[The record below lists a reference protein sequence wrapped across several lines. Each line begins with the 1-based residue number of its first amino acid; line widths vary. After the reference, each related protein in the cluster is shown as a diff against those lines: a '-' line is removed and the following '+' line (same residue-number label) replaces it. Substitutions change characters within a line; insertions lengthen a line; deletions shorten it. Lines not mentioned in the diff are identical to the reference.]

1 MTEPVILQVEH
12 LSKRYRLGLIG
23 RTALHEDV
31 SRWLAKLRGRP
42 DPTLRVDQLLRREY
56 LARQKG
62 VAEMDALAD
71 ADHVWALR
79 DVSFSLRRGEVLGV
93 IGRNGS
99 GKSTLL
105 KILSRVTA
113 PSTGVARFN
122 GRIASLLEVGT
133 GFHPELTGRE
143 NVFLNGAILGM
154 NIREVRR
161 RFDEIVAFSEV
172 GKFIDTP
179 VKRYSS
185 GMYVR
190 LAFAVAAH
198 LEPEILVV
206 DEVLAVGDFAFQA
219 KCLGKMGEVAS
230 QGRTVLFV
238 SHNLAS
244 IQNLCSS
251 AIWLDRGTV
260 AMEKGAA
267 AQVVA
272 AYEKSGRADSGI
284 VEIRPEQHRV
294 VSPFQIRRVEIL
306 GADGKPTP
314 LLKYGEP
321 VRLRLVCS
329 CAESMAGV
337 HSGIVI
343 RSNGVMLTTLRSEE
357 CRFEAVADDYALDC
371 ALPGGVLLPG
381 TFELDVGASRD
392 PGNVGLDYARGVGS
406 FSVSDAGID
415 RDWVHDRFIAG
426 VVRLPGEWS
435 APVPLAEKRNAPA
448 AEERGR
454 A

>member
-1 MTEPVILQVEH
+1 MSEPVILRVEH
-12 LSKRYRLGLIG
+12 LSKRYRLGMIG
-23 RTALHEDV
+23 RTALHEDL
-31 SRWLAKLRGRP
+31 SRWAARMRGRP
-42 DPTLRVDQLLRREY
+42 DPTLKVDQLQRREW
-56 LARQKG
+56 LAKQRG
-62 VAEMDALAD
+62 GGDPAGGED

-113 PSTGVARFN
+113 PTAGAAKFN

-133 GFHPELTGRE
+133 GFHPELSGRE

-154 NIREVRR
+154 KIREVRR
-161 RFDEIVAFSEV
+161 RFDEIVSFAEV
-172 GKFIDTP
+172 DKFIDTP

-219 KCLGKMGEVAS
+219 KCLGKMSEVAS

-244 IQNLCSS
+244 IQSLCSS
-251 AIWLDRGTV
+251 AIWLDKGRI
-260 AMEKGAA
+260 AMEKNEAA
-267 AQVVA
+267 LVVA
-272 AYEKSGRADSGI
+272 AYEKSGWTDSGI
-284 VEIRPEQHRV
+284 VEIRPAQHRV

-306 GADGKPTP
+306 GIAGRPTP
-314 LLKYGEP
+314 LLRYGEP

-329 CAESMAGV
+329 CSETMAGV
-337 HSGIVI
+337 RTGIVL
-343 RSNGVMLTTLRSEE
+343 RSNGVILTTLRSGEH
-357 CRFEAVADDYALDC
+357 RFEASATCHALDC
-371 ALPGGVLLPG
+371 IVPGGVLLPG
-381 TFELDVGASRD
+381 TFEIDVGSSRD
-392 PGNVGLDYARGVGS
+392 PGNIGLDYARGVGS
-406 FSVSDAGID
+406 FSVSDAGMDLNWAYD
-415 RDWVHDRFIAG
+415 RHIAG
-426 VVRLPGEWS
+426 AVRLPGDWL
-435 APVPLAEKRNAPA
+435 APVPMAEKRISA
-448 AEERGR
+448 AGE

>member
-1 MTEPVILQVEH
+1 MAEPVVLKVEH
-12 LSKRYRLGLIG
+12 LSKRYRLGMIG
-23 RTALHEDV
+23 RTALHEDL
-31 SRWLAKLRGRP
+31 SRWVAKMRGRP
-42 DPTLRVDQLLRREY
+42 DPTLRVDQLLRREF
-56 LARQKG
+56 LAQQ
-62 VAEMDALAD
+62 ADAGGPAD

-79 DVSFSLRRGEVLGV
+79 DVSFSLRRGETLGV

-113 PSTGVARFN
+113 PTLGTAKFN

-133 GFHPELTGRE
+133 GFHPELSGRE
-143 NVFLNGAILGM
+143 NVFLNGAILGL

-161 RFDEIVAFSEV
+161 RFDEIVAFAEV
-172 GKFIDTP
+172 DKFIDTP

-198 LEPEILVV
+198 LDPEILVV

-244 IQNLCSS
+244 IQNLCQS
-251 AIWLDRGTV
+251 AIWLDGGTV
-260 AMEKGAA
+260 AMEKDEAA
-267 AQVVA
+267 RVVA
-272 AYEKSGRADSGI
+272 AYEKSGRTDAGVVD
-284 VEIRPEQHRV
+284 IRPAQHRV

-306 GADGKPTP
+306 GRDGNPTP
-314 LLKYGEP
+314 VLRYGEP

-329 CAESMAGV
+329 CSETTEGV
-337 HSGIVI
+337 QSGIAV
-343 RSNGVMLTTLRSEE
+343 RSNGLVLATLLSGVDRAEPS
-357 CRFEAVADDYALDC
+357 AGWQAWDC
-371 ALPGGVLLPG
+371 VIPGGVLLPG
-381 TFELDVGASRD
+381 LFEIDVGAARC
-392 PGNVGLDYARGVGS
+392 PGNVGLDYVRAAAA
-406 FSVSDAGID
+406 FAVSDAGID
-415 RDWVHDRFIAG
+415 REWVHDRRQAG
-426 VVRLPGEWS
+426 AVRIPGEWRRAEGSFS
-435 APVPLAEKRNAPA
+435 AKEPR
-448 AEERGR
+448 
-454 A
+454 

>member
-1 MTEPVILQVEH
+1 MAEPAILKVEH
-12 LSKRYRLGLIG
+12 LSKRYRLGMIG

-31 SRWLAKLRGRP
+31 SRWIARLRGRP
-42 DPTLRVDQLLRREY
+42 DPTLRVDQLLRREQ
-56 LARQKG
+56 LARNPEAEEDP
-62 VAEMDALAD
+62 VADD
-71 ADHVWALR
+71 PDHVWALR

-113 PSTGVARFN
+113 PTTGGAKYN

-133 GFHPELTGRE
+133 GFHPELSGRE
-143 NVFLNGAILGM
+143 NIFLNGAILGM

-161 RFDEIVAFSEV
+161 RLDEIVAFAEV
-172 GKFIDTP
+172 EKFLDTP

-244 IQNLCSS
+244 VQNLCQS
-251 AIWLDRGTV
+251 ALWLDGGSV
-260 AMEKGAA
+260 AMGKDDVSM
-267 AQVVA
+267 VVA
-272 AYEKSGRADSGI
+272 AYEKSGRSDSGV
-284 VEIRPEQHRV
+284 VEFRPAQHRV
-294 VSPFQIRRVEIL
+294 VSPFQIRRIEIL
-306 GADGKPTP
+306 GADGRPTP
-314 LLKYGEP
+314 LIKYGEP
-321 VRLRLVCS
+321 VRFRLVFSCS
-329 CAESMAGV
+329 ESLAGV
-337 HSGIVI
+337 RSGIAI
-343 RSNGVMLTTLRSEE
+343 RSNGLVLGTLISDED
-357 CRFEAVADDYALDC
+357 RFEASDFLQSLEC
-371 ALPGGVLLPG
+371 SIPGGILMPG
-381 TFELDVGASRD
+381 MFEIDIGSARS
-392 PGNVGLDYARGVGS
+392 PGNIGLDYVRSACA
-406 FSVSDAGID
+406 FSISDAGFD
-415 RDWVHDRFIAG
+415 RNWVYDRQRAGMVRIPGDWSRTGTVNG
-426 VVRLPGEWS
+426 
-435 APVPLAEKRNAPA
+435 
-448 AEERGR
+448 RGSSH

>member
-1 MTEPVILQVEH
+1 MAEPVILKVEN
-12 LSKRYRLGLIG
+12 LSKRYRLGMIG
-23 RTALHEDV
+23 RTALHEDL
-31 SRWLAKLRGRP
+31 SRWLARMRGRP
-42 DPTLRVDQLLRREY
+42 DPTLRVDQLLRREF
-56 LARQKG
+56 LAQQAG
-62 VAEMDALAD
+62 AGEGAGLED

-113 PSTGVARFN
+113 PTAGGAKYN

-133 GFHPELTGRE
+133 GFHPELSGRE

-154 NIREVRR
+154 SIREVRR
-161 RFDEIVAFSEV
+161 RFDEIVAFAEV
-172 GKFIDTP
+172 DKFIDTP

-219 KCLGKMGEVAS
+219 KCLGKMGEVAR

-244 IQNLCSS
+244 IQNLCQS
-251 AIWLDRGTV
+251 AIWLDGGTV
-260 AMEKGAA
+260 AMEKDEAA
-267 AQVVA
+267 RVVA
-272 AYEKSGRADSGI
+272 AYEKSGRTDSGV
-284 VEIRPEQHRV
+284 VEIRPAQHRV
-294 VSPFQIRRVEIL
+294 VSPFQIRRIEIL
-306 GADGKPTP
+306 GRDGTPTP

-321 VRLRLVCS
+321 VRLRLVCACS
-329 CAESMAGV
+329 ETMAGV
-337 HSGIVI
+337 RTGIVI
-343 RSNGVMLTTLRSEE
+343 RSNGLVLSTLRSGE
-357 CRFEAVADDYALDC
+357 CRFEASAAGYALDC
-371 ALPGGVLLPG
+371 AIPGGVLLPG
-381 TFELDVGASRD
+381 LFELDVGSSRD
-392 PGNVGLDYARGVGS
+392 PGNVGLDYAQGVGS
-406 FSVSDAGID
+406 FSVSDVGLD
-415 RDWVHDRFIAG
+415 RNWTYDRHLAG
-426 VVRLPGEWS
+426 VVRMPGEWS
-435 APVPLAEKRNAPA
+435 APKVLSEHRPIPG
-448 AEERGR
+448 ERGER
-454 A
+454 P

>member
-1 MTEPVILQVEH
+1 MAEPVILKVEN
-12 LSKRYRLGLIG
+12 LSKRYRLGMIG
-23 RTALHEDV
+23 RTALHEDL
-31 SRWLAKLRGRP
+31 SRWMAKMRGRP
-42 DPTLRVDQLLRREY
+42 DPTLKVDQLLRREF
-56 LARQKG
+56 LARQANAG
-62 VAEMDALAD
+62 VRDVFED

-79 DVSFSLRRGEVLGV
+79 DVSFSLRRGEALGV

-113 PSTGVARFN
+113 PTAGGAKYN

-133 GFHPELTGRE
+133 GFHPELSGRE

-154 NIREVRR
+154 SIREVRR
-161 RFDEIVAFSEV
+161 RFDEIVAFAEV
-172 GKFIDTP
+172 EKFIDTP

-251 AIWLDRGTV
+251 ALWLDGGTV
-260 AMEKGAA
+260 AMEKDEAA
-267 AQVVA
+267 RVVA
-272 AYEKSGRADSGI
+272 AYEKSGRTDSGV
-284 VEIRPEQHRV
+284 VEIRPAQHRV

-306 GADGKPTP
+306 GRDGQPTP
-314 LLKYGEP
+314 LLRYGEP
-321 VRLRLVCS
+321 VRLRLGCS
-329 CAESMAGV
+329 CSETMAGV
-337 HSGIVI
+337 RTGIAI
-343 RSNGVMLTTLRSEE
+343 RSNGVLLSTLLSAED
-357 CRFEAVADDYALDC
+357 RFEASDSLHALDC
-371 ALPGGVLLPG
+371 VVPGGVLLPG
-381 TFELDVGASRD
+381 LFEIDVGSSRT
-392 PGNVGLDYARGVGS
+392 PGNVGLDYVRGACS
-406 FSVSDAGID
+406 FSVSDTGLD
-415 RDWVHDRFIAG
+415 RDWAYDRRQGG
-426 VVRLPGEWS
+426 VVHLPAEWARTEGIA
-435 APVPLAEKRNAPA
+435 AP
-448 AEERGR
+448 
-454 A
+454 

>member
-1 MTEPVILQVEH
+1 MAEPVILKVEN
-12 LSKRYRLGLIG
+12 LSKRYRLGMIG
-23 RTALHEDV
+23 RTALHEDL
-31 SRWLAKLRGRP
+31 SRWLARMRGRP
-42 DPTLRVDQLLRREY
+42 DPTLRVDQLLRREL
-56 LARQKG
+56 LAQQ
-62 VAEMDALAD
+62 ADAGGLAD

-79 DVSFSLRRGEVLGV
+79 DVSFALRRGEVLGV

-113 PSTGVARFN
+113 PTVGTAKFN

-133 GFHPELTGRE
+133 GFHPELSGRE

-161 RFDEIVAFSEV
+161 RFDEIVAFAEV
-172 GKFIDTP
+172 DKFIDTP

-198 LEPEILVV
+198 LDPEILVV

-244 IQNLCSS
+244 IQNLCQS
-251 AIWLDRGTV
+251 AIWLDGGTV
-260 AMEKGAA
+260 AMEKDEAA
-267 AQVVA
+267 RVVA
-272 AYEKSGRADSGI
+272 AYEKSGRTDSG
-284 VEIRPEQHRV
+284 VVDVRTAQHRV

-306 GADGKPTP
+306 GRDGQPTP
-314 LLKYGEP
+314 VLRYGEP
-321 VRLRLVCS
+321 VRLRLACS
-329 CAESMAGV
+329 CSETTAGV
-337 HSGIVI
+337 QSGIAI
-343 RSNGVMLTTLRSEE
+343 RSNGLVLATLLSGVDRAEPS
-357 CRFEAVADDYALDC
+357 AGLQAWDC
-371 ALPGGVLLPG
+371 VIPGGVLLPG
-381 TFELDVGASRD
+381 LFEIDVGAARVS
-392 PGNVGLDYARGVGS
+392 GNVGLDYVRAAAA
-406 FSVSDAGID
+406 FAVSDAGVD
-415 RDWVHDRFIAG
+415 REWVHDRRQAG
-426 VVRLPGEWS
+426 AVRIPGEWRRAEGPFS
-435 APVPLAEKRNAPA
+435 AKEPR
-448 AEERGR
+448 
-454 A
+454 

>member
-1 MTEPVILQVEH
+1 MAEPVILKVEN
-12 LSKRYRLGLIG
+12 LSKRYRLGMIG
-23 RTALHEDV
+23 RTALHEDL
-31 SRWLAKLRGRP
+31 SRWLARMRGRP
-42 DPTLRVDQLLRREY
+42 DPTLRVDQLLRREL
-56 LARQKG
+56 LAQQ
-62 VAEMDALAD
+62 ADAGGLAD

-79 DVSFSLRRGEVLGV
+79 DVSFALRRGEVLGV

-113 PSTGVARFN
+113 PTVGTAKFN

-133 GFHPELTGRE
+133 GFHPELSGRE

-161 RFDEIVAFSEV
+161 RFDEIVAFAEV
-172 GKFIDTP
+172 DKFIDTP

-198 LEPEILVV
+198 LDPEILVV

-244 IQNLCSS
+244 IQNLCQS
-251 AIWLDRGTV
+251 AIWLDGGTV
-260 AMEKGAA
+260 AMEKDEAA
-267 AQVVA
+267 RVVA
-272 AYEKSGRADSGI
+272 AYEKSGRTDSG
-284 VEIRPEQHRV
+284 VVDVRPAQHRV

-306 GADGKPTP
+306 GRDGQPTP
-314 LLKYGEP
+314 VLRYGEP
-321 VRLRLVCS
+321 VRLRLACS
-329 CAESMAGV
+329 CSETTAGV
-337 HSGIVI
+337 QSGIAI
-343 RSNGVMLTTLRSEE
+343 RSNGLVLATLLSGVDRVEPS
-357 CRFEAVADDYALDC
+357 AGLQAWDC
-371 ALPGGVLLPG
+371 VIPGGVLLPG
-381 TFELDVGASRD
+381 LFEIDVGAARVS
-392 PGNVGLDYARGVGS
+392 GNVGLDYVRAAAA
-406 FSVSDAGID
+406 FAVSDAGVD
-415 RDWVHDRFIAG
+415 REWVHDRRQAG
-426 VVRLPGEWS
+426 AVRIPGEWRRAEGPFS
-435 APVPLAEKRNAPA
+435 AKEPR
-448 AEERGR
+448 
-454 A
+454 

>member
-1 MTEPVILQVEH
+1 MTDIILQVER
-12 LSKRYRLGLIG
+12 LSKRYRLGMIG
-23 RTALHEDV
+23 RTALHEDL
-31 SRWLAKLRGRP
+31 SRWVARMRGRP
-42 DPTLRVDQLLRREY
+42 DPTLKVDQLLRREW
-56 LARQKG
+56 LARQQG
-62 VAEMDALAD
+62 TAEMDVLED

-79 DVSFSLRRGEVLGV
+79 DISFSLRRGEVLGV

-105 KILSRVTA
+105 KILSRVTGPTA
-113 PSTGVARFN
+113 GTVKYN

-133 GFHPELTGRE
+133 GFHPELSGRE

-154 NIREVRR
+154 NIREVQR
-161 RFDEIVAFSEV
+161 RFDEIVAFAEV

-198 LEPEILVV
+198 LDPEILVV

-219 KCLGKMGEVAS
+219 KCLGKMSEVAS

-251 AIWLDRGTV
+251 AIWLDEGTV
-260 AMEKGAA
+260 AMKKNETSK
-267 AQVVA
+267 VVA
-272 AYEKSGRADSGI
+272 AYEKSGRADSG
-284 VEIRPEQHRV
+284 VVDIRPAQHRV
-294 VSPFQIRRVEIL
+294 VSPFQIRRIEII
-306 GADGKPTP
+306 GSDGRPTP

-329 CAESMAGV
+329 CAETMAGV
-337 HSGIVI
+337 RSGIVI
-343 RSNGVMLTTLRSEE
+343 RSNGVVLTTWRSEA
-357 CRFEAVADDYALDC
+357 CRFEASNVGCALDC
-371 ALPGGVLLPG
+371 AIPGGVLLPG
-381 TFELDVGASRD
+381 TFELDVGSSRD
-392 PGNVGLDYARGVGS
+392 PGNVGLDYVRGVGS
-406 FSVSDAGID
+406 FSVSDVGLDGHWICD
-415 RDWVHDRFIAG
+415 RHVAG

-435 APVPLAEKRNAPA
+435 APTPLAEKPDSVAG
-448 AEERGR
+448 EV
-454 A
+454 